1 MITNEFDTDCGKYTI
16 KSHGNGWGYEVF
28 CNITGDNLW
37 FQDHDADQLQT
48 DTNNFEDTTILSQYF
63 ENLYNWAMPEKLDNT
78 TILWYNI
85 SWLGKNKTNPISKS
99 ET

>member
-1 MITNEFDTDCGKYTI
+1 
-16 KSHGNGWGYEVF
+16 
-28 CNITGDNLW
+28 
-37 FQDHDADQLQT
+37 
-48 DTNNFEDTTILSQYF
+48 
-63 ENLYNWAMPEKLDNT
+63 MPEKLDNT